1 MIILTY
7 IIRTLMLLA
16 IVPMSMLMYAMY
28 QDVKTWGNNEN

>member
-16 IVPMSMLMYAMY
+16 IVPMSMLMYAIVK
-28 QDVKTWGNNEN
+28 DVMTKENW

>member
-16 IVPMSMLMYAMY
+16 IVPLATLCYAMY
-28 QDVKTWGNNEN
+28 QDVKTWGNE

>member
-7 IIRTLMLLA
+7 IVRLVLILMSVPCAILLY
-16 IVPMSMLMYAMY
+16 LMA